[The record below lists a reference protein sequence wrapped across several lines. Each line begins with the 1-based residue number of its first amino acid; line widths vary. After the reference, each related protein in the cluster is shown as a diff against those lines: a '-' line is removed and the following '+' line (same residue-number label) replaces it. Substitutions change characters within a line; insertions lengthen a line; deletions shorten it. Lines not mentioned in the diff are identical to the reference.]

1 MTLTQLRYLVAL
13 ADHLH
18 FGRAAAACRVSQPT
32 LSAQI
37 KKLEAYL
44 DAPLGERGA
53 AGVGMTALGANVVER
68 ARRVI
73 EEAEAIVGA
82 AKRGAEPMVG
92 PRRLGVIPTLCPY
105 FLPWAL
111 PAIRRAHPK
120 LDLICSEDLTDRL
133 IEKLRARQLDWAAVA
148 EPIEANGLELLPLF
162 DEPFLAAL
170 PETHPLAAKKAAAQ
184 KEFVRAKLLLLTEGN
199 CLRDQALALCAG
211 TVAAQ
216 TPPRGVEASA
226 TGLETLRG
234 LVAAGL
240 GVTLMPALAARPT
253 TGVVFK
259 PLAPPAGRRVALAFR
274 SAPQQRVEARMAA
287 QTIADAFGTFS
298 RAESSSGAAAA
309 S

>member
-1 MTLTQLRYLVAL
+1 MTLTQLRYLIAL

-44 DAPLGERGA
+44 DAPLIERDPA
-53 AGVGMTALGANVVER
+53 SGVGLTPLGLDVADR

-73 EEAEAIVGA
+73 EEADAIVGVA
-82 AKRGAEPMVG
+82 RRGGAPMLG

-111 PAIRRAHPK
+111 PAMRRAYPK

-133 IEKLRARQLDWAAVA
+133 IEQLRARRLDWAVVA
-148 EPIEANGLELLPLF
+148 EDVATPGLEQAALF
-162 DEPFLAAL
+162 EEPFLAAA
-170 PETHPLAAKKAAAQ
+170 PADDPLARRDAATQADIAAA
-184 KEFVRAKLLLLTEGN
+184 RLLLLTEGN
-199 CLRDQALALCAG
+199 CLR
-211 TVAAQ
+211 AQ
-216 TPPRGVEASA
+216 TLAVCGPQSATAAHGVEASA

-240 GVTLMPALAARPT
+240 GVTLVPALAVRPT
-253 TGVVFK
+253 DGVVFR
-259 PLAPPAGRRVALAFR
+259 PLDPPAGRCLSLAFR
-274 SAPQQRVEARMAA
+274 SGARQRVEARLAA
-287 QTIADAFGTFS
+287 ETIAAAF
-298 RAESSSGAAAA
+298 ENHAAGVG
-309 S
+309 